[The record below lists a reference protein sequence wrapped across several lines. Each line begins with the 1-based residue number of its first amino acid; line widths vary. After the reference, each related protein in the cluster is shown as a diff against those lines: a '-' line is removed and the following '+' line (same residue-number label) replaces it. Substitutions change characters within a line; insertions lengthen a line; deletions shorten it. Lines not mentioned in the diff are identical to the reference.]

1 MRLFSYLACVIF
13 VSLLAACASP
23 REKLIESGATPY
35 TEAEVKELV
44 IGKTEIWSKG
54 AGYYDPDGTLVVR
67 WDGQDETGTW
77 STTEDGETC
86 HNVAA
91 WGSIPCTAYFH
102 DGDMLTPV
110 YKTDSRTVSIDENYL
125 DGNRTSEC

>member
-44 IGKTEIWSKG
+44 TGKTEIWTKG
-54 AGYYDPDGTLVVR
+54 AGYYGPDGTLNVR
-67 WDGQDETGTW
+67 WKGEDLTGTW
-77 STTEDGETC
+77 STTKNGETC

-91 WGSIPCTAYFH
+91 WGSIPCTEYFH
-102 DGDMLTPV
+102 DGDKLTRV
-110 YKTDSRTVSIDENYL
+110 FRAISRTVSIDENYL
-125 DGNRTSEC
+125 DGNRVSEF